1 MASFVVYNDH
11 KHSKQNL
18 QTHVV
23 TFLCTVTLYFINAI
37 TIISITIFI
46 TDSSIVIVDAII
58 IIIIVVF
65 IINIITI
72 IITIIVIFFLAVS
85 NFKLLLS
92 VQ

>member
-58 IIIIVVF
+58 IIIVVF

-72 IITIIVIFFLAVS
+72 IITIIVIFFS
-85 NFKLLLS
+85 RSFKF
-92 VQ
+92 